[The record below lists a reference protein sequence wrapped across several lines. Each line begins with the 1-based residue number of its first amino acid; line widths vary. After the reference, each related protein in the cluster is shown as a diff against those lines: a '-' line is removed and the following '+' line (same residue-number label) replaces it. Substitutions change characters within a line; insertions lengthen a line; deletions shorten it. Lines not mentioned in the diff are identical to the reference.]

1 AGTDLVFPNGIPR
14 ARRLTLDAE
23 ANGIPY
29 RDELGRYGD
38 FHALRYTWAT
48 FLQRNGVAQRFAM
61 KLMRHSDIRLTAQVY
76 TDEMQLPI
84 YDAIK
89 NLPRLDAMPG
99 YTQIRAQILGG
110 NGQTVSQPG
119 AKSGEPNHEETLV
132 NRGVCHVLSQPVT
145 SCQMERVKGIE
156 PS

>member
-1 AGTDLVFPNGIPR
+1 MVN
-14 ARRLTLDAE
+14 
-23 ANGIPY
+23 
-29 RDELGRYGD
+29 RD
-38 FHALRYTWAT
+38 FSSQFAAFSASSCSK
-48 FLQRNGVAQRFAM
+48 FLKRNGVAQRFAM

-89 NLPRLDAMPG
+89 NLPRLDAVPG

>member
-1 AGTDLVFPNGIPR
+1 MVN
-14 ARRLTLDAE
+14 
-23 ANGIPY
+23 
-29 RDELGRYGD
+29 RD
-38 FHALRYTWAT
+38 FSSQFAAFSASSCSK
-48 FLQRNGVAQRFAM
+48 FLKRNGVAQRFAM

-89 NLPRLDAMPG
+89 NLPRLDAVPG

-110 NGQTVSQPG
+110 NGQSVSHPD
-119 AKSGEPNHEETLV
+119 AKSKSNPTETLV
-132 NRGVCHVLSQPVT
+132 NGGICHSLSQPVT